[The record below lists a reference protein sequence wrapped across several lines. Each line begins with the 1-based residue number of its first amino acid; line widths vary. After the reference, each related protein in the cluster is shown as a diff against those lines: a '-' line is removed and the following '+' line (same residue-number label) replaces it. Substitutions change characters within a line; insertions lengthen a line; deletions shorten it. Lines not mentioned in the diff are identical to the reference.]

1 MCVVSIYMGGSMQ
14 RYMLDYA
21 WLLIIAG
28 ICVFIELCR
37 LYKSEETKSIMR
49 KLFGIITIYI
59 ILINMFSG
67 IVSEK
72 SYMQTHSREAY
83 YELKYTIDFWE

>member
-1 MCVVSIYMGGSMQ
+1 MGGSMQ

-37 LYKSEETKSIMR
+37 LYKHEETKVIMR
-49 KLFGIITIYI
+49 KLFGYITIYV
-59 ILINMFSG
+59 ILINIFSG
-67 IVSEK
+67 IISEK
-72 SYMQTHSREAY
+72 SYMQTYSPEEY